1 MTKVM
6 TIATDLPPPSPWWVY
21 GVNLRCTVCNGL
33 HKDAVTSDAKSCLF
47 YSANGGAGG
56 APILRAKNMLKHEN
70 VLFKGASRWSIVP
83 KFINELK
90 DNIFPK
96 LGIVDGIDVEKI
108 ISNLNYGARK
118 MREEGSKSLNVQ
130 VDRGPSE
137 EPTVTKTT
145 SKRMQVSPT
154 KSSLKTT
161 SLKPVV
167 SKRYQERRALKK
179 NF

>member
-1 MTKVM
+1 
-6 TIATDLPPPSPWWVY
+6 
-21 GVNLRCTVCNGL
+21 
-33 HKDAVTSDAKSCLF
+33 LF
-47 YSANGGAGG
+47 YSANGGAGS
-56 APILRAKNMLKHEN
+56 APILRTKNMLSHDLVIYKDR
-70 VLFKGASRWSIVP
+70 ARWSISS

-130 VDRGPSE
+130 IDWGPNE
-137 EPTVTKTT
+137 EPTVTK
-145 SKRMQVSPT
+145 ST

-161 SLKPVV
+161 IPKPVV
-167 SKRYQERRALKK
+167 SKHHQEEKSSEEEFLDDDM
-179 NF
+179 